1 MLFVDACS
9 SVMRKTACNHYCSV
23 QKTIASPSPFPK
35 LRVNGRGGERER
47 RRQTRRKFP
56 RGGGGGGGGGG
67 GRSPQGALIIRRQ
80 IGKTSHCPWLQGREG
95 GRSDPSPPVSSPSLL
110 HPSAVSLVICITP
123 IQSNCLPLFHLPAP
137 LNIYNPSFL
146 SPSSRLSVSIILL
159 PHV

>member
-1 MLFVDACS
+1 MQLRNEKNCVQSLLLCAEDHRPPPPLFLNFGW
-9 SVMRKTACNHYCSV
+9 MRVS
-23 QKTIASPSPFPK
+23 
-35 LRVNGRGGERER
+35 GRGGERER
-47 RRQTRRKFP
+47 RRQTRKKFP
-56 RGGGGGGGGGG
+56 RGGGG

-110 HPSAVSLVICITP
+110 HPSALSLVICITP

-137 LNIYNPSFL
+137 LNIYNQSFL
-146 SPSSRLSVSIILL
+146 SPSSRLSVSIIPL